1 MKTIIELKSTQLELA
16 IGHFLD
22 KENGLN
28 DLLRMNLNN
37 LMKQERSLFLVQ
49 ENKKKNKGNGY
60 RTGLVYGYGKQLEL

>member
-1 MKTIIELKSTQLELA
+1 MIELKSTQLELA

>member
-1 MKTIIELKSTQLELA
+1 LKTIIELKSTQLELA